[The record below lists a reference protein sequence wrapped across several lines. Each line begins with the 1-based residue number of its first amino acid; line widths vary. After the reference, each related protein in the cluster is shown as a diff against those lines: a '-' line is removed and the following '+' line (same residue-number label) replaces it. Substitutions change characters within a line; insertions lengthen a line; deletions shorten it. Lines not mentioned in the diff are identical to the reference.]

1 MSLFILDD
9 YCEYQIWR
17 SRRFLLCMY
26 YDIDNQELVSQL
38 YNLLDIDNVVFK
50 VD

>member
-1 MSLFILDD
+1 
-9 YCEYQIWR
+9 
-17 SRRFLLCMY
+17 MY

-50 VD
+50 VDQYMMKILKETHEKG